1 MFGFERKIWA
11 FVREHLLL
19 FLMIFVTLLSL
30 LMRYSMRDYV
40 SDDMIC
46 ALSPWYDEIRA
57 GGGLAALG
65 RQVGNYNI
73 PYQTLIALLTY
84 LPIAPLYGYK
94 IISVIFDYLLA
105 AAAGILV
112 WKLTKD
118 RLRAVL
124 AYAAVTVLPPV
135 IMNSAM
141 WAQCDAI
148 FTFFCLVCVI
158 CLLDGRYS
166 PAFIAYGAALAFKLQ
181 AVFLLPFLF
190 FFYAREKKFSF
201 LHFLWIPAVMMLLS
215 LGGIL
220 QGRGILSFFTIYF
233 EQTQEQLK
241 ISSNYP
247 SFWNLMVL
255 DNSLDHYPVLHK
267 YCILFTLAVL
277 AAELTVLSR
286 KVSRFTSRSWLKTAF
301 FTVYTC
307 VLFLPNMHERYS
319 YLYLIL
325 GLIIAVLDVKTA
337 PAFLVLLTVDM
348 QIYNV
353 FLLKSAYTLPWT
365 MLVLVNIFCFA
376 WYGFHGWKKIARR
389 SVSLPASGS

>member
-94 IISVIFDYLLA
+94 VISVIFDYLLA

-141 WAQCDAI
+141 WAAGPVRGLPSPVPNSASMI
-148 FTFFCLVCVI
+148 TSGPNASTLLSSNPLVFA
-158 CLLDGRYS
+158 
-166 PAFIAYGAALAFKLQ
+166 P
-181 AVFLLPFLF
+181 
-190 FFYAREKKFSF
+190 YASRI
-201 LHFLWIPAVMMLLS
+201 FLWIIMEEPS
-215 LGGIL
+215 GGIFVVRSRNCTSRPL
-220 QGRGILSFFTIYF
+220 SIRRRPAARPSAPLLPGPAKTVILRALSYRFVISSATASAALSISTIDGIPIFSEVRRSASAISLPVRIYF
-233 EQTQEQLK
+233 IV
-241 ISSNYP
+241 ISAAVSCRMKDAP
-247 SFWNLMVL
+247 S
-255 DNSLDHYPVLHK
+255 
-267 YCILFTLAVL
+267 
-277 AAELTVLSR
+277 
-286 KVSRFTSRSWLKTAF
+286 
-301 FTVYTC
+301 
-307 VLFLPNMHERYS
+307 
-319 YLYLIL
+319 
-325 GLIIAVLDVKTA
+325 G
-337 PAFLVLLTVDM
+337 
-348 QIYNV
+348 
-353 FLLKSAYTLPWT
+353 
-365 MLVLVNIFCFA
+365 
-376 WYGFHGWKKIARR
+376 
-389 SVSLPASGS
+389 